1 VIPWQ
6 AGTGT
11 VRGIVYAPCGT
22 KLVTHADG
30 EKCAR
35 LWDAGTRA
43 ELAKFPLPKDATT
56 HLEPLLSAVAF
67 SACGRYLAVGVSLFG
82 GNGPRA
88 CVYEVAAKKLVAPLL
103 RSRHGVYD
111 VAFLPGEPLQ
121 LLVTDGNRL
130 LHFENAL
137 APEDTNP
144 AIHGRGP
151 DRKTPKASRIAFSPD
166 GALFATNGK
175 PKAVIWDARTLK
187 PLFVREHPKGP
198 QNGPAAFDPT
208 GEVLGVAHG
217 TKVDLWRFRDAN
229 APAVELSGH
238 KYAVWAVGFLDGGRV
253 VQTASSDGT
262 VRTWDAATGK
272 ERTRYDFGIGKLY
285 CAAFAPD
292 GLTCAA
298 GGDNGQVVLWDA
310 EG

>member
-1 VIPWQ
+1 MIAWQ
-6 AGTGT
+6 AHKGT
-11 VRGIVYAPCGT
+11 VRGLAFAPCGT
-22 KLVTHADG
+22 RLVTFADG
-30 EKCAR
+30 DKCAR
-35 LWDAGTRA
+35 LWDTGTRA
-43 ELAKFPLPKDATT
+43 EVAQFPLPKDAAT

-67 SACGRYLAVGVSLFG
+67 SACGRYLAMGVSLFG

-88 CVYEVAAKKLVAPLL
+88 CVFEVKSKKLVAPML
-103 RSRHGVYD
+103 RSRHGVVD
-111 VAFLPGEPLQ
+111 VALLPGDPPQ
-121 LLVTDGNRL
+121 LLATDCNRL
-130 LHFENAL
+130 LHFANAL
-137 APEDTNP
+137 APEDTQP
-144 AIHGRGP
+144 EIHGRGP
-151 DRKTPKASRIAFSPD
+151 DRKTPKASRLALAPN
-166 GALFATNGK
+166 GELFATNGK
-175 PKAVIWDARTLK
+175 PKAVVWNARTLK

-208 GEVLGVAHG
+208 GEVLAVAHG
-217 TKVDLWRFRDAN
+217 TKVDLWRFRN
-229 APAVELSGH
+229 SPAPAVQLSGH
-238 KYAVWAVGFLDGGRV
+238 KYAVWAVGFLDGGSV

-262 VRTWDAATGK
+262 VRTWDSVTGK

>member
-1 VIPWQ
+1 MITWQ
-6 AGTGT
+6 AGKGT
-11 VRGIVYAPCGT
+11 VRELAYAPCGT
-22 KLVTHADG
+22 KLVTVADTD
-30 EKCAR
+30 KCAR

-43 ELAKFPLPKDATT
+43 EIAQFPLPKDATT

-67 SACGRYLAVGVSLFG
+67 SPCGRYLAMSVSLFG

-88 CVYEVAAKKLVAPLL
+88 CVYEVASKKLVAPLL
-103 RSRHGVYD
+103 RSRHGVVD

-121 LLVTDGNRL
+121 LLATDCNRL
-130 LHFENAL
+130 LRFENAL
-137 APEDTNP
+137 APEDTQP
-144 AIHGRGP
+144 IIHGRGP
-151 DRKTPKASRIAFSPD
+151 DRKTPKASRLALSPD
-166 GALFATNGK
+166 GTVFATNGK
-175 PKAVIWDARTLK
+175 PKAVIWDARILK
-187 PLFVREHPKGP
+187 PLFVREHPRGP
-198 QNGPAAFDPT
+198 HNAPAAFDPT

-217 TKVDLWRFRDAN
+217 TKVDLWRFRDAS
-229 APAVELSGH
+229 APAVELRGH
-238 KYAVWAVGFLDGGRV
+238 KLPVWAVGFLDGGRV

-298 GGDNGQVVLWDA
+298 GGETGQIVVWDVEA
-310 EG
+310 